1 MQYDFITRRGCIGV
15 RTIMRPSDERVA
27 TDSTE
32 RTTAGPASGVGPAT
46 GSGVAGGVCTEIA
59 LAVAEAIGTPPE
71 ELNPPLY
78 ELVNPDALEALV
90 RPEGARRFEGSIA
103 FEAYDC
109 TITVDG
115 DGAVTVE
122 PDS

>member
-1 MQYDFITRRGCIGV
+1 
-15 RTIMRPSDERVA
+15 MRLSDDRVA

-32 RTTAGPASGVGPAT
+32 QTTAAPVSGVGPTTAAE
-46 GSGVAGGVCTEIA
+46 SGVAGDVCTEIA
-59 LAVAEAIGTPPE
+59 LAVAEATGTPPE
-71 ELNPPLY
+71 ELTPALY

-90 RPEGARRFEGSIA
+90 RPDGDRRFEGSVV

-115 DGAVTVE
+115 DGDVTVDT
-122 PDS
+122 DS